1 MKVNV
6 IGSTKEGRVI
16 MGKVRIGQEVVI
28 RYKGKVERAVVVRTK
43 WNTKTEV
50 RYGKAAVM
58 VKGWTSRAGG
68 PISKGLGPE
77 IQALCSSQY

>member
-1 MKVNV
+1 MKVSV

-43 WNTKTEV
+43 RNTKTEV

-58 VKGWTSRAGG
+58 VKG
-68 PISKGLGPE
+68 
-77 IQALCSSQY
+77 

>member
-43 WNTKTEV
+43 
-50 RYGKAAVM
+50 
-58 VKGWTSRAGG
+58 
-68 PISKGLGPE
+68 
-77 IQALCSSQY
+77 